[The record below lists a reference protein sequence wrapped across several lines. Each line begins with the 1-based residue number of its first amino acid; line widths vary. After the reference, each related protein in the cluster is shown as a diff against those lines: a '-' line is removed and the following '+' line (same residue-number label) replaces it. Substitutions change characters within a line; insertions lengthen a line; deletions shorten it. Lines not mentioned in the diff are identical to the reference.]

1 MFLFALAHLYHSFL
15 PILHHSVTVDPLCPN
30 HLQQALVQNR
40 EGLAELVTHTEIPN
54 FYANDVILDPCV
66 GNAHDCCMSTYGS
79 GEYPTGSVSQ
89 TGYPEVKGECLS
101 ERSLSK

>member
-1 MFLFALAHLYHSFL
+1 M
-15 PILHHSVTVDPLCPN
+15 
-30 HLQQALVQNR
+30 QNR
-40 EGLAELVTHTEIPN
+40 EGLAELVTHNEIPN